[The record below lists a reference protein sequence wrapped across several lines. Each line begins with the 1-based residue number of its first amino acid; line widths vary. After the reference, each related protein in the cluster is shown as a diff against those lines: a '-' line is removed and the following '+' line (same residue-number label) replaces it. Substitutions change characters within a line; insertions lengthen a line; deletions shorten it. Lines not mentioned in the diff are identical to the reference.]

1 MESHELP
8 VIFVDAEDAWLHLQ
22 DDLCTMATTVS
33 KVESSADCISLLK
46 EQQLPDALVFCNVD
60 ACNALE
66 FLSLLHHLRN
76 FCSDSNVSVAAC
88 TRIFDAS
95 FLTLLLEHGVSQ
107 VIHPHP
113 DSRQFKIQLCC
124 TVLQAVN
131 KKAATTA
138 RLQAAESEET
148 SIEPAHKIRRRTT
161 SDLVIFMS
169 KSNLLPESAN
179 PQRAP
184 EETPEIPETMGPKT
198 SFVMRMLG
206 TLRSGLG
213 RRRCRSLTE
222 PADVVAARSDSASG
236 MHYQDVASKISSMRE
251 DSASALTSSPSKRTR
266 AFVPF
271 VPVLD
276 ETC

>member
-1 MESHELP
+1 
-8 VIFVDAEDAWLHLQ
+8 
-22 DDLCTMATTVS
+22 
-33 KVESSADCISLLK
+33 
-46 EQQLPDALVFCNVD
+46 
-60 ACNALE
+60 
-66 FLSLLHHLRN
+66 
-76 FCSDSNVSVAAC
+76 
-88 TRIFDAS
+88 
-95 FLTLLLEHGVSQ
+95 VSQ

-138 RLQAAESEET
+138 RHQAAESEET
-148 SIEPAHKIRRRTT
+148 SIEPAHKIRRRIP
-161 SDLVIFMS
+161 SDPVIFIS
-169 KSNLLPESAN
+169 KSKSLPESAV
-179 PQRAP
+179 PQSA
-184 EETPEIPETMGPKT
+184 TEIPETKGPKT

-206 TLRSGLG
+206 SLRSGLG

-236 MHYQDVASKISSMRE
+236 MHFQDVASKISSMRE
-251 DSASALTSSPSKRTR
+251 DSASALTRSPSKRTR